1 MISLIVILALNAMGL
16 GVELANHGKERTG
29 KHNFF
34 LKLLVVGVFIWL
46 YYNAGL
52 FNNFVNN

>member
-1 MISLIVILALNAMGL
+1 MGL

-29 KHNFF
+29 KYNFP
-34 LKLLVVGVFIWL
+34 LKLLAVGVLIWL